1 MGASNINILE
11 AITPSTVG
19 GAEVYVAGICRL
31 LPELGAEVR
40 LFCPEGRPFVGYALA
55 HGLDTISWNTHG
67 KLDPVT
73 VIRLTRFIK
82 KNGIEIIHTHLST
95 AGFIGALAARLAG
108 IPSAAHV
115 HGLNTAIWYK
125 YATAIIA
132 VSEAAKA
139 HLVAQGISPKKIR
152 VVHNGVD
159 LTRFEIVALDEAKE
173 RLGYEPG
180 TPVFGAFGR
189 LSKEKGQAT
198 ALRAMS
204 LLLKD
209 HPNARLMFV
218 GAGADSSPLKSEAE
232 ELGIAGNV
240 DFVGFAHDVRRFM
253 SACDAVIA
261 PSLKEGLGLSALE
274 AMGLGRPVVASAVGG
289 LNEVVVPGE
298 TGFAVPPGEP
308 EPIADSMR
316 ALLNGDGLA
325 ERMGAMGRKRVEEQF
340 DLAKQTRT
348 LFGALQEIVERN
360 GARNGRAQ
368 WRK

>member
-1 MGASNINILE
+1 
-11 AITPSTVG
+11 
-19 GAEVYVAGICRL
+19 
-31 LPELGAEVR
+31 
-40 LFCPEGRPFVGYALA
+40 VGYAVA
-55 HGLDTISWNTHG
+55 NGLDTISWKTHG

-73 VIRLTRFIK
+73 VVRLARFIK
-82 KNGIEIIHTHLST
+82 KNRIDIIHTHLST

-115 HGLNTAIWYK
+115 HGLNTAVWYK
-125 YATAIIA
+125 YSNAIIA
-132 VSEAAKA
+132 VSEAAKT

-159 LTRFEIVALDEAKE
+159 LTRFEIVPLDEAKE
-173 RLGYEPG
+173 RLGYAPG

-198 ALRAMS
+198 ALRAMA

-218 GAGADSSPLKSEAE
+218 GAGADSRPLKSEAE
-232 ELGIAGNV
+232 EIGIAGNV
-240 DFVGFAHDVRRFM
+240 DFMGFAYDVRRFM

-274 AMGLGRPVVASAVGG
+274 AMALGRPVVASAVGG

-298 TGFAVPPGEP
+298 TGFAVAPGDP
-308 EPIADSMR
+308 RAIADHMSV
-316 ALLNGDGLA
+316 LLDDRELA

-340 DLAKQTRT
+340 DLAKQTGVLLAT
-348 LFGALQEIVERN
+348 LRGLT
-360 GARNGRAQ
+360 
-368 WRK
+368 